1 MLYPLGAFT
10 GCDKNVT
17 ENRPLSRQEDNVM
30 DNMDKVEK
38 LRERANVTY
47 EEAKQALE
55 ENNWDL
61 LDAMVSLEKQG
72 KTKEPGQTTYST
84 SYEQQTEYLPVKE
97 TIEEKNRKKPR
108 ERKLRGMIRKFF
120 RICRDNSFHVTK
132 NGEEVIQVP
141 VFVLVIALLIFWKPL
156 IIVMLIALL
165 FGFRYRFG
173 GKDDLKGV
181 NDFMDSAGDMA
192 DRVRAEFS
200 NGEKYDGSPE
210 ADKGGADEHI
220 EQ

>member
-1 MLYPLGAFT
+1 
-10 GCDKNVT
+10 
-17 ENRPLSRQEDNVM
+17 M
-30 DNMDKVEK
+30 DNMEKVEK

-108 ERKLRGMIRKFF
+108 ERKLRGLIRKFF
-120 RICRDNSFHVTK
+120 RICRDNSFHVTR
-132 NGEEVIQVP
+132 NGAEVIQVP
-141 VFVLVIALLIFWKPL
+141 VFILVLALLIFWKPL
-156 IIVMLIALL
+156 IIVMIIAL
-165 FGFRYRFG
+165 FFNFRYRFG

-181 NDFMDSAGDMA
+181 NDFMDSAGEMA
-192 DRVRAEFS
+192 DRVRSEFS
-200 NGEKYDGSPE
+200 TGENDDVSSA
-210 ADKGGADEHI
+210 ADNSGAEEHI
-220 EQ
+220 GQ

>member
-1 MLYPLGAFT
+1 
-10 GCDKNVT
+10 
-17 ENRPLSRQEDNVM
+17 M
-30 DNMDKVEK
+30 DNMEKVEK

-84 SYEQQTEYLPVKE
+84 RYEQQTEYLPVKE

-108 ERKLRGMIRKFF
+108 ERKLRGLIRNFI
-120 RICRDNSFHVTK
+120 RICRDNSFHVTR

-141 VFVLVIALLIFWKPL
+141 VFILVLALLLFWKPL
-156 IIVMLIALL
+156 IIVMIIAL
-165 FGFRYRFG
+165 FFNFRYRFG

-192 DRVRAEFS
+192 DRVRSEFRTGETGEGS
-200 NGEKYDGSPE
+200 SAADNGGSE
-210 ADKGGADEHI
+210 EHI
-220 EQ
+220 GQ